1 MTKSWSSGGKSAEAI
16 EKLRLQLLQLE
27 SKRDELVE
35 KNKRKVFDWGS
46 YVLNSSTAPKNLEE
60 LRNSIASQDVKEI
73 VAIYELLNQE
83 IMDKEASLNEKLD
96 EQARY
101 DSLG

>member
-1 MTKSWSSGGKSAEAI
+1 LTKSWTSGGKSTEAI
-16 EKLRLQLLQLE
+16 EKLRLRLSQLE

-35 KNKRKVFDWGS
+35 KNKHKVFDWGS
-46 YVLNSSTAPKNLEE
+46 YALNSATAPKNLEE
-60 LRNSIASQDVKEI
+60 LRNSIASQEVKEI

>member
-1 MTKSWSSGGKSAEAI
+1 MTKSWMSGGKSAEAI
-16 EKLRLQLLQLE
+16 EKLRLQLSQLE
-27 SKRDELVE
+27 SRRDELVE
-35 KNKRKVFDWGS
+35 KHKRKVFDWGS
-46 YVLNSSTAPKNLEE
+46 YALNSPTAPKSLDD
-60 LRNSIASQDVKEI
+60 LRNNPASQEMKEI
-73 VAIYELLNQE
+73 IALYDLLNQE

>member
-1 MTKSWSSGGKSAEAI
+1 MSGGKSAEAA
-16 EKLRLQLLQLE
+16 EKLRLQLSQLE
-27 SKRDELVE
+27 TKRDELVE

-46 YVLNSSTAPKNLEE
+46 YVLNSARAPKNLAD
-60 LRNSIASQDVKEI
+60 LRNDITTQEVKEI
-73 VAIYELLNQE
+73 IAVYELLNQE
-83 IMDKEASLNEKLD
+83 IMDKEASLGEKLD

>member
-1 MTKSWSSGGKSAEAI
+1 M
-16 EKLRLQLLQLE
+16 
-27 SKRDELVE
+27 E
-35 KNKRKVFDWGS
+35 KNKRKVFDWAS
-46 YVLNSSTAPKNLEE
+46 YALISSTAPKNLEE
-60 LRNSIASQDVKEI
+60 LRNGIGSQEMKEI